1 MYGIR
6 RFVLTALGLL
16 VLSAP
21 LLAQGETVFGSDG
34 EVYTAKADAFGKLFP
49 GKGGVDPYHKVLALE
64 VQYPG
69 RPAERFLVPDTDGS
83 ESENAPTLLFEEA
96 SHTLFIAWEAWDA
109 FPVLKL
115 AGFDGKTWGQPVTVI
130 GNPWALKTSPQLSIT
145 RDSFQVPGE
154 AAPQARTILHL
165 LWEEQ
170 NGSDIFETYYSP
182 VLFENGAF
190 SGSQPP
196 VFYLGSFEAS
206 DTPAAGKMP
215 SIIPVPRLVQGR
227 HSQDLIVAF
236 ASAETNRFVNVEIE
250 ILPEQLG
257 RLSDDARMHI
267 IDLGAK
273 FSYPNGY
280 RQIADDARMHIID
293 LGAKGFQP
301 EVALAMAQRVED
313 LILEDKG
320 ATPLKV
326 LADKARMHIID
337 LGAKLSDRGLRL
349 NAAASQSQ
357 VQQVP
362 GQLSLSQG
370 TSSPHLLNFHVTA
383 SWPAPETGNGVVRFF
398 PAKSGNAL
406 VVAWEEDGKVKY
418 RETQGADWSAT
429 REIALSAPV
438 DANRAFRILEERMSQ
453 H

>member
-34 EVYTAKADAFGKLFP
+34 EVYTAKVDTFGKLFP
-49 GKGGVDPYHKVLALE
+49 GKSGVDPSHKVLALE
-64 VQYPG
+64 VQSPG
-69 RPAERFLVPDTDGS
+69 RLIERFLVPDTEGS
-83 ESENAPTLLFEEA
+83 ESESAPTLLFEEA
-96 SHTLFIAWEAWDA
+96 SRTLFIAWEAWDIY
-109 FPVLKL
+109 PVLKL
-115 AGFDGKTWGQPVTVI
+115 AGFDGNTWGQPVTVI
-130 GNPWALKTSPQLSIT
+130 GNSWALKTSPQLAIT
-145 RDSFQVPGE
+145 HDSYRIPGE
-154 AAPQARTILHL
+154 AAAQARTILHL

-170 NGSDIFETYYSP
+170 NGSDIYETYYSP

-190 SGSQPP
+190 SGSQP

-206 DTPAAGKMP
+206 DAPAAGKMS
-215 SIIPVPRLVQGR
+215 SIIPVARLVPGR
-227 HSQDLIVAF
+227 HSQNLIVAF
-236 ASAETNRFVNVEIE
+236 ASAKTNYFLNVEIE

-280 RQIADDARMHIID
+280 RQIADAARMHIID

-301 EVALAMAQRVED
+301 EIAQAMAQRVSD
-313 LILEDKG
+313 LVLEDKG
-320 ATPLKV
+320 NTPLKG

-349 NAAASQSQ
+349 SAAASQSQ
-357 VQQVP
+357 IQQVP
-362 GQLSLSQG
+362 SRLSVSEG
-370 TSSPHLLNFHVTA
+370 TPSPHLLNFHVAA

-418 RETQGADWSAT
+418 RETQGADWST
-429 REIALSAPV
+429 IREIALSSAV
-438 DANRAFRILEERMSQ
+438 DVNRAYRILEQRMSQ

>member
-21 LLAQGETVFGSDG
+21 LLAQGETVFGSEG
-34 EVYTAKADAFGKLFP
+34 EVYTAKVDAFGKLFP
-49 GKGGVDPYHKVLALE
+49 GKGGVNPYNKVLALE

-69 RPAERFLVPDTDGS
+69 RPTERFLVPETAGS
-83 ESENAPTLLFEEA
+83 ESESAPTLLFEEA
-96 SHTLFIAWEAWDA
+96 SRTLFIAWEAWDA
-109 FPVLKL
+109 YPVLKL

-130 GNPWALKTSPQLSIT
+130 GNTWALKTSPQLSIT
-145 RDSFQVPGE
+145 RESYRIPGE

-170 NGSDIFETYYSP
+170 NGSDIYETYYSP

-196 VFYLGSFEAS
+196 VFSLGSFEPS
-206 DTPAAGKMP
+206 DTPSAGKMS
-215 SIIPVPRLVQGR
+215 SIIPVARLVTGR

-236 ASAETNRFVNVEIE
+236 ASAQTNRFLNVEIE
-250 ILPEQLG
+250 ILPEPLG

-273 FSYPNGY
+273 HSYPNGY
-280 RQIADDARMHIID
+280 RQIADAARMHIID
-293 LGAKGFQP
+293 LGARGFQP
-301 EVALAMAQRVED
+301 EVAQAMAQRVSD
-313 LILEDKG
+313 FILEDKG
-320 ATPLKV
+320 NTPLKG

-349 NAAASQSQ
+349 STAASQSQ
-357 VQQVP
+357 IQQLP
-362 GQLSLSQG
+362 SQLSLSEG
-370 TSSPHLLNFHVTA
+370 ASSPHLLNFRVAA

-418 RETQGADWSAT
+418 RETQDDDWSAI
-429 REIALSAPV
+429 REIALSTAV
-438 DANRAFRILEERMSQ
+438 DVNRAYRILEERMSQ